1 MSHLPEN
8 ISVALRELD
17 RDYHD
22 GDLTQKG
29 YMKKRA
35 ILLEPFKTLVSVNGT
50 VSFGV
55 DPVGV
60 GEGQDVQ
67 VPVGGARKL
76 LSLTVVDGREEGT
89 EVKVEERY
97 LAEKVAIAKRK
108 ELNRDRDL
116 KKALDDWEKKYGA
129 WVSPL
134 VTLFPLHLL

>member
-17 RDYHD
+17 HDYHD

-60 GEGQDVQ
+60 GEGQGVQ

-76 LSLTVVDGREEGT
+76 LSLTAVDEGEEGT
-89 EVKVEERY
+89 EIEVEEHH

-129 WVSPL
+129 WVSPS
-134 VTLFPLHLL
+134 VNLFPLHVL